1 MELKGMHIVVFG
13 LGRTGEALVRFL
25 LDRGARVSVTDS
37 RPAHLVGK
45 PAERIASL
53 PVSMQLGGHDEKIVE
68 SADWIVLSP
77 GVPHTLSVL
86 ERAARAGIPVI
97 GEIELASRFVDEPIV
112 AITGTNGKSTVTRLV
127 GRMLE
132 YSGLSIFLGGNLGR
146 PLIDYVAEAK
156 PADAVVIEVS
166 SFQLD
171 TIVHFRPSV
180 GVLLNISPDHLD
192 RYPDFGAYAASKAR
206 VFENQLASDTAVVNA
221 ADETVMRMSV
231 NAKSRLCTFND
242 ADFKPCSALVS
253 DTEIR
258 ISFPDTDSLV
268 IPANRVP
275 LAGRHNL
282 ENTAAAALAAL
293 AAGASREGIMASLG
307 GFVPDPHRLEQVAI
321 IKDVAYYDDSKAT
334 NVDAAVRAIESM
346 RGPVILIAG
355 GRDKFGGYEALRKPV
370 ERRVK
375 AVIVL
380 GEAADAILETLC
392 DVAEVRHAD
401 TMAEAVE
408 EASRIAAPGD
418 AVLLSPACS
427 SFDMYENY
435 EARGDDFARAV
446 RSLDKMVV

>member
-13 LGRTGEALVRFL
+13 LGRTGESLVRFL

-37 RPAHLVGK
+37 RPAHMVGK
-45 PAERIASL
+45 PAERTAKL
-53 PVSMQLGGHDEKIVE
+53 PVSMQLGAHDEKIVE

-77 GVPHTLSVL
+77 GVPHTLGIL
-86 ERAARAGIPVI
+86 EGAKRAGVPVI

-132 YSGLSIFLGGNLGR
+132 YSGMSIFLGGNLGQ
-146 PLIDYVAEAK
+146 PLIEYVAEKK
-156 PADAVVIEVS
+156 PADVVVIEVS

-171 TIVHFRPSV
+171 TIVHFRPAV

-206 VFENQLASDTAVVNA
+206 VFANQLASDTAVVNA
-221 ADETVMRMSV
+221 ADETVMRAAK
-231 NAKSRLCTFND
+231 NAKSRLCAFND
-242 ADFKPCSALVS
+242 AEFGPCSAVVT

-258 ISFPDTDSLV
+258 INFPGTDSFG

-293 AAGASREGIMASLG
+293 AVGAGREGILASLG
-307 GFVPDPHRLEQVAI
+307 GFVPDPHRLQQVAI
-321 IKDVAYYDDSKAT
+321 IKDVTYYDDSKAT
-334 NVDAAVRAIESM
+334 NVDASVRAIESM
-346 RGPVILIAG
+346 SGPVVLIAG

-370 ERRVK
+370 ERHVK

-392 DVAEVRHAD
+392 DAAEVRRAD
-401 TMAEAVE
+401 TMTEAVE

-446 RSLDKMVV
+446 RSLDKMAV

>member
-13 LGRTGEALVRFL
+13 LGRTGESLVRFL

-45 PAERIASL
+45 PAERTASL
-53 PVSMQLGGHDEKIVE
+53 PVSMQLGGHDEKIVA

-77 GVPHTLSVL
+77 GVPHTLGVL
-86 ERAARAGIPVI
+86 ERAKRAGIPVI

-112 AITGTNGKSTVTRLV
+112 AITGTNGKSTVTRLA

-132 YSGLSIFLGGNLGR
+132 YSGMSIFLGGNLGR
-146 PLIDYVAEAK
+146 PLIDYVSEAR
-156 PADAVVIEVS
+156 PADVVVIEVS

-171 TIVHFRPSV
+171 TVVHFRPSV

-221 ADETVMRMSV
+221 ADPTVMRAAK
-231 NAKSRLCTFND
+231 NAKSRLCTFGD
-242 ADFKPCSALVS
+242 ADFGSCSAAVT
-253 DTEIR
+253 DTAIR
-258 ISFPDTDSLV
+258 IGFPEMDPFV

-282 ENTAAAALAAL
+282 ENTAAAVLAAL
-293 AAGASREGIMASLG
+293 AAGAGREGIMASLD

-346 RGPVILIAG
+346 SGPVILIAG
-355 GRDKFGGYEALRKPV
+355 GRDKFGGYEALIKPV
-370 ERRVK
+370 ERHVK

-392 DVAEVRHAD
+392 DTAEVRRAD
-401 TMAEAVE
+401 SMAEAVE
-408 EASRIAAPGD
+408 DAFRIAAPGD

-446 RSLDKMVV
+446 RSLNAKAV

>member
-13 LGRTGEALVRFL
+13 LGRTGESLVRFL

-37 RPAHLVGK
+37 RPARMVGQ
-45 PAERIASL
+45 PAGRIARL

-77 GVPHTLSVL
+77 GVPHTLGVL
-86 ERAARAGIPVI
+86 ERAERAGIPVI
-97 GEIELASRFVDEPIV
+97 GEIELASHFVDEPIV
-112 AITGTNGKSTVTRLV
+112 AITGTNGKSTVTRLA

-132 YSGLSIFLGGNLGR
+132 YSGMSIFLGGNLGR
-146 PLIDYVAEAK
+146 PLIDYVSEAK
-156 PADAVVIEVS
+156 PVEVVVIEVS

-171 TIVHFRPSV
+171 TIVHFRPAV

-206 VFENQLASDTAVVNA
+206 LFENQLASDTAVVNA
-221 ADETVMRMSV
+221 GDEIVMRAAE
-231 NAKSRLCTFND
+231 NAKSRMCTFND
-242 ADFKPCSALVS
+242 ADFRPCSALIS

-258 ISFPDTDSLV
+258 INSPNTDPFV
-268 IPANRVP
+268 ISASRVP

-293 AAGASREGIMASLG
+293 AAGASREGILASLD
-307 GFVPDPHRLEQVAI
+307 GFVPDPHRLERVAT

-334 NVDAAVRAIESM
+334 NVDAVVRAIESM
-346 RGPVILIAG
+346 SGPVILIAG

-370 ERRVK
+370 ERHVK
-375 AVIVL
+375 AVIVM
-380 GEAADAILETLC
+380 GEAADAILGTLC
-392 DVAEVRHAD
+392 DVVELRHAD

-446 RSLDKMVV
+446 RSLDAMAV